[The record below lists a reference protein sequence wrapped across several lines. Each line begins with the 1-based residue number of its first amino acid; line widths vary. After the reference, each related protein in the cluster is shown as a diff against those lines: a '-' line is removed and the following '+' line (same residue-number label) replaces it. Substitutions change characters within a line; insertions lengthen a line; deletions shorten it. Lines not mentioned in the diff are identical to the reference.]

1 MQLDDWQ
8 AWSLREAM
16 GLREGYWSAFEVGIM
31 VARQNGKNQIILA
44 RQLMGMFQLEQ
55 DLQIHTAHE
64 FKASAEHFRKIK
76 QIIQSYPDFDE
87 QVHAIHT
94 SHGAEAIE
102 LKKRKTI
109 ILGAH
114 HKLIKT
120 SRQPRLHFL
129 ARSRGSGRSFT
140 ADTVYYDEAMILS
153 DEQVDASMPTLS
165 AVPNPQIWYTAS
177 AGFPDSI
184 QLDRLRKRGL
194 AHIDPTLL
202 WLEWSIDS
210 CQEHGCPAGCTRH
223 DDPTDPRN
231 WAKANPGL
239 NIRITTEYVAREMI
253 KMSELGFLRERLGVG
268 DWPVDV
274 MGWNV
279 IPQAVWDACA
289 WRED

>member
-1 MQLDDWQ
+1 
-8 AWSLREAM
+8 M
-16 GLREGYWSAFEVGIM
+16 GQVAGYWSAFEVGIL
-31 VARQNGKNQIILA
+31 VARQNGKNQIVLA
-44 RQLMGMFQLEQ
+44 RQLAGMFQLEE

-76 QIIQSYPDFDE
+76 RIIETNRDLDE
-87 QVHAIHT
+87 QVCAIHT

-102 LKKRKTI
+102 LKKRSTI
-109 ILGAH
+109 ILGANS
-114 HKLIKT
+114 KLVRT
-120 SRQPRLHFL
+120 SRQPRLNFL

-165 AVPNPQIWYTAS
+165 AVANPQIWYTAS

-194 AHIDPTLL
+194 AHSDPSLL
-202 WLEWSIDS
+202 WLEWSIDG
-210 CQEHGCPAGCTRH
+210 CHDLCKPGCPEH
-223 DDPTDPRN
+223 DDPTDPRS
-231 WAKANPGL
+231 WAKANPGMG
-239 NIRITTEYVAREMI
+239 IRISESYIRREML
-253 KMSELGFLRERLGVG
+253 KMSSQGFLRERLGVG
-268 DWPVDV
+268 DWPVDA

-289 WRED
+289 WRD